1 MHPILINH
9 DKINNNNAVSDGYV
23 KEESFLVFL
32 HGKLRDSVDIS
43 KVIAAE
49 QFS

>member
-1 MHPILINH
+1 MDSNDL
-9 DKINNNNAVSDGYV
+9 VSDGYI
-23 KEESFLVFL
+23 KEESRVVFL